1 MIIKFGSLP
10 AVEQTVDGESRT
22 PGGEPQL
29 PGRLPGA
36 GGIDAEVPPPLRELH
51 LLVEALDDF
60 QGVGL
65 DGPRVPQREGEPAL
79 PGKSVDNLLDLS
91 GRGPD
96 DLQGAS
102 F

>member
-1 MIIKFGSLP
+1 VKAGRPVASP
-10 AVEQTVDGESRT
+10 SS
-22 PGGEPQL
+22 
-29 PGRLPGA
+29 RLPGA
-36 GGIDAEVPPPLRELH
+36 GGIDAEVPPHLREQH

-65 DGPRVPQREGEPAL
+65 GGPRVPQREGEPTL
-79 PGKSVDNLLDLS
+79 PGEFVNNLLDLS

-96 DLQGAS
+96 DLQGAP